1 VQVQNVMVYTGIHLN
16 ISDGTDAI
24 LKQIDEL
31 QIDSFQI
38 FLESPLSWTPMKG
51 LYRFESLIERARN
64 DFGVKTV
71 FVHSPYL
78 VHLAS
83 PRASVRTKSWKKLK
97 EDLSLAS
104 YLGIDG
110 YVAHL
115 DMQHPEQELVFLEE
129 YSRYL
134 SMISSNIPLL
144 LENVA
149 AAKFVGADPY
159 FVLDVARQAS
169 ISYPAAVC
177 LDTAHLAAAGFDI
190 LQILEDKRFYELAL
204 RIRVVHLNDLK
215 TPIGSSRDVHEN
227 LGDGSIGYGP
237 LKKMVR
243 AQNDGTS
250 IILETP
256 QDKPDNNRKNIAVLK
271 KMLVE

>member
-1 VQVQNVMVYTGIHLN
+1 MVYIGLHLN
-16 ISDGTDAI
+16 ISDGIDAI

-31 QIDSFQI
+31 QINSFQL

-51 LYRFESLIERARN
+51 LYRFESLIERARK

-78 VHLAS
+78 VHLSS

-104 YLGIDG
+104 DLGIDG

-115 DMQHPEQELVFLEE
+115 DIQHQEQKSVFLEE

-149 AAKFVGADPY
+149 SAKFAGANPY
-159 FVLDVARQAS
+159 FLLDIVRQVYS
-169 ISYPAAVC
+169 SYPAAIC

-190 LQILEDKRFYELAL
+190 LEILEDKRFDDML
-204 RIRVVHLNDLK
+204 RSIKVLHLNDLK

-227 LGDGSIGYGP
+227 LGKGSIGYGP

-256 QDKPDNNRKNIAVLK
+256 QDKADNNRENITTLK
-271 KMLVE
+271 KMMAE

>member
-1 VQVQNVMVYTGIHLN
+1 
-16 ISDGTDAI
+16 
-24 LKQIDEL
+24 
-31 QIDSFQI
+31 
-38 FLESPLSWTPMKG
+38 
-51 LYRFESLIERARN
+51 
-64 DFGVKTV
+64 
-71 FVHSPYL
+71 
-78 VHLAS
+78 
-83 PRASVRTKSWKKLK
+83 
-97 EDLSLAS
+97 
-104 YLGIDG
+104 
-110 YVAHL
+110 
-115 DMQHPEQELVFLEE
+115 MQHPEQELVFLEE

-169 ISYPAAVC
+169 TSYPAAIC

-227 LGDGSIGYGP
+227 LGEGSIGYGP

-243 AQNDGTS
+243 AQNNGTS

-256 QDKPDNNRKNIAVLK
+256 QDKPDNNRKTLRF
-271 KMLVE
+271 